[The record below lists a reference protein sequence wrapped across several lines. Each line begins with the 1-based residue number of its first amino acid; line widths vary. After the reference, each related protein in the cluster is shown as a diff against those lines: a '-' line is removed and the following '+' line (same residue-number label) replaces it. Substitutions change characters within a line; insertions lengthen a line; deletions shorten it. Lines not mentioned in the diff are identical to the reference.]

1 MLEAVRGWLTHAVL
15 FVVVNLVIATI
26 AMASRRMPLPAPGDK
41 RRGLLLHA
49 PSLAVDRLRASISFS
64 RLGLAADQT
73 LFGENVGA
81 PKMEPSS
88 LGAAGDDGRRGCKGR
103 RPRGQA

>member
-1 MLEAVRGWLTHAVL
+1 
-15 FVVVNLVIATI
+15 VVGNFVIATI
-26 AMASRRMPLPAPGDK
+26 AMASRRMPLPASEDK
-41 RRGLLLHA
+41 RRGLLLRA

-64 RLGLAADQT
+64 RLGLAADQA

-88 LGAAGDDGRRGCKGR
+88 LGAAGDDGRQGREGR
-103 RPRGQA
+103 RPRGQV